1 MVKGDMCLKVM
12 EKGLPKDVII
22 QEGEVFNTFTVHVFN
37 VE

>member
-22 QEGEVFNTFTVHVFN
+22 KEGEVLNIFTVHVCTI
-37 VE
+37 E